1 MQQAEDKFTLAL
13 PLPGVPKK
21 RGRPPLPP
29 GQAKT
34 HAQRQRE
41 YRARK
46 GITSI
51 DIPADLLITS
61 IAALQAGVEC
71 RMLKSEDR
79 AVLAALLA
87 KLGG

>member
-1 MQQAEDKFTLAL
+1 MKQAEDFFTIPL

-34 HAQRQRE
+34 QAQRQRE

-46 GITSI
+46 GITAFEV
-51 DIPADLLITS
+51 PADMLITS
-61 IAALQAGVEC
+61 IAALQAAVVC
-71 RMLKSEDR
+71 RMLKREDR
-79 AVLAALLA
+79 DALALLLA

>member
-34 HAQRQRE
+34 QVQRQRE
-41 YRARK
+41 YRARN

-51 DIPADLLITS
+51 EISADLLITS
-61 IAALQAGVEC
+61 VAALQAAVEC

-79 AVLAALLA
+79 AVLASLLA
-87 KLGG
+87 KFGG